1 MKETEQI
8 RKAEKKDIDAVAAIY
23 AHIYEQERTGKAT
36 IGWLPGIYP
45 IRGTAEAALA
55 RRALSVENTQPA
67 ARCCGWTRT
76 RKMRRRAD
84 YIKSW
89 AMPNRISCPAYLTE
103 YQMYSWCCWKRS

>member
-23 AHIYEQERTGKAT
+23 AHIHEQERTGKAT
-36 IGWLPGIYP
+36 IGWLPAFIP
-45 IRGTAEAALA
+45 FAERRKQRWRGKT
-55 RRALSVENTQPA
+55 A

>member
-23 AHIYEQERTGKAT
+23 AHIHEQERTGKAT

-45 IRGTAEAALA
+45 VRGTAEAVLA
-55 RRALSVENTQPA
+55 RENGCTVLRMDTNAKNAA
-67 ARCCGWTRT
+67 ARRLYQ
-76 RKMRRRAD
+76 KL
-84 YIKSW
+84 

>member
-23 AHIYEQERTGKAT
+23 AHIHEQERTGKAT
-36 IGWLPGIYP
+36 IGFISCAERRKRRW
-45 IRGTAEAALA
+45 RGKT
-55 RRALSVENTQPA
+55 A

-76 RKMRRRAD
+76 RKMRRCAD

-89 AMPNRISCPAYLTE
+89 AMPNRISGPAYLTE

>member
-23 AHIYEQERTGKAT
+23 
-36 IGWLPGIYP
+36 
-45 IRGTAEAALA
+45 
-55 RRALSVENTQPA
+55 
-67 ARCCGWTRT
+67 
-76 RKMRRRAD
+76 AD

-103 YQMYSWCCWKRS
+103 YQMCSWCC

>member
-23 AHIYEQERTGKAT
+23 AHIHEQERTGKAT

-45 IRGTAEAALA
+45 VRGTAEAALA
-55 RRALSVENTQPA
+55 RENGCTVLRMDTNA
-67 ARCCGWTRT
+67 
-76 RKMRRRAD
+76 KMRRRAD

-89 AMPNRISCPAYLTE
+89 AMPNRISCPAYLME